1 TFSPALGRRYNEWR
15 TLTRSTRSRC
25 QISLSTA
32 VCGRGCPNWPRLA
45 QRLPHCLSHQRGA
58 CVRANKSLHRTEQTV
73 TRFAFAKRAPVCSA
87 AELCRSAD
95 QDRGSPMTFRSK
107 IDAWIALLS
116 IGAVVACLG
125 GLIHVAL
132 TKSSLLAL
140 AMSPLLL
147 VGVVLPVWLLSSTYY
162 VLNETELLVR
172 SGPLQWRVPLADIRA
187 ITPTRNPLS

>member
-1 TFSPALGRRYNEWR
+1 
-15 TLTRSTRSRC
+15 
-25 QISLSTA
+25 
-32 VCGRGCPNWPRLA
+32 
-45 QRLPHCLSHQRGA
+45 
-58 CVRANKSLHRTEQTV
+58 
-73 TRFAFAKRAPVCSA
+73 
-87 AELCRSAD
+87 
-95 QDRGSPMTFRSK
+95 MTFRSK

-187 ITPTRNPLS
+187 ITPTRNPLSSPALSLDRLRIDYQRWRSIMISPADKERFLEELENRRNRLTKSVVHA